1 MTTWTRQLYEH
12 DYLAIAKG
20 ESNGYSSVHKFGAA
34 PALSI
39 NTTGTIW
46 DVNDTLYPWSAFNT
60 AGVLN
65 IPAVNAAD
73 NGDSVKVYGLDENFN
88 PIEEDFTLSS
98 TATVT
103 GTKTFSR
110 VYRAYYY
117 DSTTNAGDISVL
129 RGATTVLRIKAGKA
143 QTLMAIYTVP
153 AGYTAYLMQGT
164 ASIKYGGDASIEMF
178 VRYFGQTSFRIG
190 HAGEV
195 AGTGMPYNY
204 RFTVPIA
211 IPEKSDIDVRAS
223 VRSNNSKVTA
233 AFDLILVENTHKD
246 V

>member
-1 MTTWTRQLYEH
+1 MTTWARQIYEH
-12 DYLAIAKG
+12 NPLAIAKG
-20 ESNGYSSVHKFGAA
+20 EVNGYSSVHKFGAV
-34 PALSI
+34 PAMST
-39 NTTGTIW
+39 NTTGTVW
-46 DVNDTLYPWSAFNT
+46 DVNDTLYPWSAFDT

-73 NGDSVKVYGLDENFN
+73 NGHSVKVFGLDENFN
-88 PIEEDFTLSS
+88 AIEEDFILSS

-117 DSTTNAGDISVL
+117 DSTSNVGDISVL

-153 AGYTAYLMQGT
+153 AGYTAYLTQGV

-195 AGTGMPYNY
+195 AGTGMPYSY
-204 RFTVPIA
+204 KFTVPIA

-233 AFDLILVENTHKD
+233 AFDMILVENSYRD